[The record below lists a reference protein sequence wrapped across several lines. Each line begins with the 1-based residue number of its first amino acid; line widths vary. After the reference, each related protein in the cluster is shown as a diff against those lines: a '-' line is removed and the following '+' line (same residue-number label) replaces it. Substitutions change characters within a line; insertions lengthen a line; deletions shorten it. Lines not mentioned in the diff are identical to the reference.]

1 MDIKPHAV
9 TGLLRLSTPDVCGS
23 VTLPDPPLSS
33 VFVYAGTTATQ
44 RALQRGQ
51 SRGRVSSGRS
61 TRRVPRAVQL
71 LVGPS
76 PLPPRPPR
84 PLPALPSSCSLF
96 PGSPDPQRVGRSPQH
111 GVGGRCV
118 LQPHSGGWA
127 RAGGCPGLCR
137 GAVTY
142 FHSSVGSGDPR
153 EPDTRARGTQLS
165 APRRAAAC
173 ALTVPTPEVAWRRRA
188 WFLTPGRTRSGCCS
202 CEACRACG
210 VCTAGTCWPPSTCHP
225 SPSSA
230 TWAVSTARARR
241 RCLSRCGRGASE
253 PQLSPGA
260 LDGRARKRPRTAG
273 EGCRAPSCHR
283 LEPTTEVRAEGWTQ
297 PRLSGRWQDLPR
309 LPGPRPRPRVSG
321 RD

>member
-1 MDIKPHAV
+1 MCVAAALR
-9 TGLLRLSTPDVCGS
+9 GLGAGRRLPG
-23 VTLPDPPLSS
+23 
-33 VFVYAGTTATQ
+33 
-44 RALQRGQ
+44 
-51 SRGRVSSGRS
+51 
-61 TRRVPRAVQL
+61 
-71 LVGPS
+71 
-76 PLPPRPPR
+76 
-84 PLPALPSSCSLF
+84 ALP
-96 PGSPDPQRVGRSPQH
+96 
-111 GVGGRCV
+111 
-118 LQPHSGGWA
+118 
-127 RAGGCPGLCR
+127 

-241 RCLSRCGRGASE
+241 RRLSRCGRGASE

-260 LDGRARKRPRTAG
+260 LDGRAQKRPRTAG
-273 EGCRAPSCHR
+273 AEGCRAPSCHR

-297 PRLSGRWQDLPR
+297 PRLSGRRQDLPR
-309 LPGPRPRPRVSG
+309 LPGPRPRPRVSRRDRGPGFLASSRDGDRPTTDG
-321 RD
+321 RWPRSSTMDAQGLGCSPPLSQLLDSESQGPRVEPCHAHFLVEASCSLTPKGQERFGGPGGRCRLQLRSCMF